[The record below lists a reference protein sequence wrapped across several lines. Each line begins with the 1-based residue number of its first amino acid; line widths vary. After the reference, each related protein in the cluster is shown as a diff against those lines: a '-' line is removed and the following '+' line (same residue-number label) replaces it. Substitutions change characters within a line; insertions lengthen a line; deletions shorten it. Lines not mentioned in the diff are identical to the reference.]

1 MDDTGMDEEKP
12 SPQIPVSQLKIS
24 DEITTK
30 HSYYEIST
38 VNLKIEQKGEVAFE
52 NETSEAHFVD
62 EKLEREEQLQK
73 FEFCDIS
80 FENSSSLI
88 KHTE

>member
-38 VNLKIEQKGEVAFE
+38 VNLKIEQKDSSKKLKNSRKNSKLKEKTQ
-52 NETSEAHFVD
+52 NSR
-62 EKLEREEQLQK
+62 EKLNFRH
-73 FEFCDIS
+73 F
-80 FENSSSLI
+80 
-88 KHTE
+88 